1 MTTYKLSTE
10 AQQSIV
16 DIADNTEANYG
27 KIQRRKYLISLRNKM
42 RVVASNPENGRVRS
56 DIKKGYYSINV
67 EKHVIYYR
75 VSTEGIEIIDV
86 LHQSMEPRLHI

>member
-1 MTTYKLSTE
+1 
-10 AQQSIV
+10 
-16 DIADNTEANYG
+16 
-27 KIQRRKYLISLRNKM
+27 M
-42 RVVASNPENGRVRS
+42 RVVASNPENGRVRT
-56 DIKKGYYSINV
+56 DIKEGYYSINV